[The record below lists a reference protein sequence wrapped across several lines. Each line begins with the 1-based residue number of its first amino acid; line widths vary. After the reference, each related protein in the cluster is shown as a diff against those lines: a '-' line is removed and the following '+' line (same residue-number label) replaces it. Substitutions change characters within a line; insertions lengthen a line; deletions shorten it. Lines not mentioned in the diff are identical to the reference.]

1 MPSTITCKCTETNE
15 ITLEIISTKIIGQF
29 TGIKVKERFIN
40 ENTSFKDVY
49 ISINHQD
56 YLLSDLQDIEITK
69 HGKKPCSYNV
79 RKSPSGNIVFGNNEY
94 SNTDDLLRYISNEDL
109 I

>member
-1 MPSTITCKCTETNE
+1 MPSTITCRCTSTNE
-15 ITLEIISTKIIGQF
+15 LTLEIISTKIIGQF

-56 YLLSDLQDIEITK
+56 YLLSDLQDIEIMK
-69 HGKKPCSYNV
+69 KGKKPISYHV
-79 RKSPSGNIVFGNNEY
+79 QKTTSGNILFGNTEY
-94 SNTDDLLRYISNEDL
+94 SNTDELLKYISDEDL
-109 I
+109 V

>member
-1 MPSTITCKCTETNE
+1 MPSTITCKYTETNE

-40 ENTSFKDVY
+40 ENTSFRDVY

-56 YLLSDLQDIEITK
+56 YLLSDLQDIVIMK
-69 HGKKPCSYNV
+69 QGKKPISYHV
-79 RKSPSGNIVFGNNEY
+79 QKTASGNILFGNTEY
-94 SNTDDLLRYISNEDL
+94 GNTDELLKYISDEDL
-109 I
+109 V